1 MAWLHILSALA
12 ATSVATATVDP
23 GPPVEPKDAETL
35 ALERERF
42 ERVTVPV
49 TIQGQGPFRFMIDT
63 GSQATVISKE
73 LAARLQLNLRSPATL
88 VAMASRQPIETTE
101 VPDLM
106 LGSRSFR
113 IQVAPLDDA
122 QNIGGADGILG
133 LDSLQGQRVLIDFK
147 DNRISVADVETPGAN
162 RGYEIVVKAR
172 RRLGQLI
179 IANAQVDGVSTAVIV
194 DTGAQSSIGNMAL
207 FDRLG
212 RTRSLGET
220 QMTDI
225 NGGEMSGTIRVGAKL
240 EMGRMVLSNLAV
252 VFADAPP
259 FQALGLGDEPALILG
274 MRELRQF
281 RRVAI
286 DFEKRRVLFDL
297 PPGADQSDQEGSVRR
312 LS

>member
-1 MAWLHILSALA
+1 MSWLQVLSAVV
-12 ATSVATATVDP
+12 ATSVATATVEP
-23 GPPVEPKDAETL
+23 GPPVQPSDAETL

-49 TIQGQGPFRFMIDT
+49 TIQGQGPFRFMVDT
-63 GSQATVISKE
+63 GAQATVLSKE
-73 LAARLQLNLRSPATL
+73 LAARLQLTVRNPATL

-101 VPDLM
+101 VSDLT
-106 LGSRSFR
+106 LGSRSFH
-113 IQVAPLDDA
+113 IQVAPLVEG

-133 LDSLQGQRVLIDFK
+133 LDSLQGQRVLMDFK
-147 DNRISVADVETPGAN
+147 ANRISVADADEPGAN

-179 IANAQVDGVSTAVIV
+179 IANATVDGVNTAVIV
-194 DTGAQSSIGNMAL
+194 DTGAQSSIGNLAL
-207 FDRLG
+207 FNRLG
-212 RTRSLGET
+212 RTRSMGQT

-225 NGGEMSGTIRVGAKL
+225 NGGEMSGTIRGGAKL
-240 EMGRMVLSNLAV
+240 EIGRMVLNNLAV

-259 FQALGLGDEPALILG
+259 FEALGLGKEPALILG

-286 DFEKRRVLFDL
+286 DFEQRRVLFDL
-297 PPGADQSDQEGSVRR
+297 PPGADQSDKQGFVRR